1 VVVLYQAFGRPST
14 LSPYNLGRTAT
25 HEVGHYLGLFH
36 TFNAGCGNAS
46 CYTSGD
52 RICDTNPEQNPRFN
66 CSAASSCGTS
76 DPITNFMDY
85 TNDSCMN
92 NFTQEQGRRMR
103 CTLQHYRPNLGQPAG
118 PVATSVRRDGPGNLN
133 GNFTCQPPVIGSSM
147 LASVVT
153 FNTGF
158 TLVAAYGYTGTA
170 TMPFESSTILVDTNS
185 AFVLELPFIPP
196 LANVV
201 AQWTVPIP
209 NDPTFAGLP
218 ISMQALLA
226 GNGYALTNAMDL
238 VVGN

>member
-1 VVVLYQAFGRPST
+1 
-14 LSPYNLGRTAT
+14 
-25 HEVGHYLGLFH
+25 
-36 TFNAGCGNAS
+36 
-46 CYTSGD
+46 
-52 RICDTNPEQNPRFN
+52 
-66 CSAASSCGTS
+66 
-76 DPITNFMDY
+76 MDY